1 MCRGWT
7 SGVTEHVTAEGA
19 IEEMSTSETVEFTA
33 RTVVEMLAED
43 GLLVDAGH
51 GDADGDADPDPESA
65 VESLGGPR
73 GYQ

>member
-1 MCRGWT
+1 
-7 SGVTEHVTAEGA
+7 
-19 IEEMSTSETVEFTA
+19 MSTSETVEFTA